1 MDTAFSGPLPAVP
14 EGTGSAE
21 PTGARLK
28 LHIPP
33 HHPAPGERP
42 DFSYVPRFPAGSV
55 ERPDIAVPAEQTHPL
70 AYKLIRVLDRNAKAV
85 GSWDPRLPPETLRRG
100 LRMMMLTR
108 AYDDRMFRQQRQ
120 GKITFY

>member
-1 MDTAFSGPLPAVP
+1 MDTPIPVP
-14 EGTGSAE
+14 PPEDGTSKPRDAAT
-21 PTGARLK
+21 PRLE
-28 LHIPP
+28 LHIPA

-55 ERPDIAVPAEQTHPL
+55 ERPEIDAPARETHPL
-70 AYKLIRVLDRNAKAV
+70 ADKLIRVLDDDDAAV
-85 GSWDPRLPPETLRRG
+85 GDWDPHLSPETLRRG
-100 LRMMMLTR
+100 LRAMMLTR

>member
-1 MDTAFSGPLPAVP
+1 MDTAIPVSP
-14 EGTGSAE
+14 
-21 PTGARLK
+21 PTDADLQDAATPRLE
-28 LHIPP
+28 LHIPA

-55 ERPDIAVPAEQTHPL
+55 ERPAIEAPARETHPL
-70 AYKLIRVLDRNAKAV
+70 ADKLIRVLDDEGAAV
-85 GSWDPRLPPETLRRG
+85 GEWNPKLPSETLRRG
-100 LRMMMLTR
+100 LRAMMLTR